1 MVYKVILA
9 VDELASKDPGFVDGH
24 YTTIA
29 QRKNEA
35 YRVITNSTDEVF
47 LTSLY
52 DWYLENGWSER
63 LLVTNTPFVATYLQR
78 KSTEDT
84 FHADLLWKYY
94 GQSGRYYDAAA
105 VQFQLAQSEFDL
117 PLSRRVEY
125 LGQARAN
132 ASAFTPDVSRSAR
145 QRLTQ
150 EISTLMDVANVQ
162 DELLQRLR
170 EDPRVSDHQK
180 DAVEALD
187 GRVLDLS
194 TVSIPYD
201 GKFSLFYR
209 HRSDIRCSCTT
220 NMQTLAGITIL
231 ACRLCML
238 PITATRLI
246 SSRHG
251 SC

>member
-1 MVYKVILA
+1 M
-9 VDELASKDPGFVDGH
+9 DELASKDPGFVDGH

-63 LLVTNTPFVATYLQR
+63 LLETNTPFVATYLQR

-194 TVSIPYD
+194 TVSVPYSENSY
-201 GKFSLFYR
+201 F
-209 HRSDIRCSCTT
+209 I
-220 NMQTLAGITIL
+220 GIALTSF
-231 ACRLCML
+231 
-238 PITATRLI
+238 TAV
-246 SSRHG
+246 
-251 SC
+251 